1 MDRWSSFYS
10 PGDALMTFNRTEAR
24 GQCNRSLAPL
34 LALRNDDERVHGRN
48 NETADACTRAV
59 EEDVV
64 II

>member
-1 MDRWSSFYS
+1 
-10 PGDALMTFNRTEAR
+10 MTFNRTEAR

-34 LALRNDDERVHGRN
+34 LAVRNDDERVHGRN